1 MAEQAT
7 IQSGIKGGN
16 ISSTD
21 VNVNPTANITKYSL
35 FLGGTNVTHD
45 VLQAYDPLRTGF
57 GRIFMVRKPAFLAET
72 NPEGLRK
79 LKHIIEYGNTSI
91 NGLQDIQLDTNTIN
105 GGYTNKGFTIPST
118 VTDGTNEITVKV
130 YEFSGSPVR
139 QMIHAWINGM
149 VDIQTGLTHYNG
161 QGTGKN
167 QTRLARIQAN
177 QTAEFIYVS
186 TDNTGENVEY
196 ACLLA
201 NAYPTNINID
211 PFNYSSGQHDLVDT
225 DIQFQCTKYESI
237 QINHIAKELLNKY
250 KILAN
255 SLNFNSGITT
265 SSIRNETG
273 VYYDRKTGLLKSGE
287 YTEPYGVP
295 QTNGYD

>member
-91 NGLQDIQLDTNTIN
+91 NGLQDIELDTNSIQ
-105 GGYTNKGFTIPST
+105 GGYTNKAFAIPST
-118 VTDGTNEITVKV
+118 VNDGTNQITIKV

-149 VDIQTGLTHYNG
+149 VDLQTGLTHYNG
-161 QGTGKN
+161 QGTGK
-167 QTRLARIQAN
+167 
-177 QTAEFIYVS
+177 
-186 TDNTGENVEY
+186 
-196 ACLLA
+196 
-201 NAYPTNINID
+201 
-211 PFNYSSGQHDLVDT
+211 
-225 DIQFQCTKYESI
+225 TK
-237 QINHIAKELLNKY
+237 Q
-250 KILAN
+250 
-255 SLNFNSGITT
+255 
-265 SSIRNETG
+265 
-273 VYYDRKTGLLKSGE
+273 D
-287 YTEPYGVP
+287 
-295 QTNGYD
+295 